1 VPDDGAEQV
10 QHDER
15 EYGRVQ
21 VDAYRVHSGGIE
33 PEHGP
38 GLARPGAFLACL
50 DDQVLVQQAAGNV
63 GDGLRR
69 ESDNLGEFHPAQPA
83 RRAAD
88 GVEDDC
94 EVEVAHLR

>member
-15 EYGRVQ
+15 EYGRIQ
-21 VDAYRVHSGGIE
+21 VDTHRIHSGGIE

-38 GLARPGAFLACL
+38 GLARSGAFLACL

-69 ESDNLGEFHPAQPA
+69 ESDDLGELHAA
-83 RRAAD
+83 HAGRRAAD
-88 GVEDDC
+88 GVQDDR
-94 EVEVAHLR
+94 EVEVTHLR